1 MISVIIPAL
10 NEEKTVGQVVQLALN
25 TTGVTEVIVVDDKS
39 LDNTVE
45 EAKRAGAT
53 VITSTKLGKGA
64 SMKDGVLC
72 AGNEVLVFLDAI
84 SLLIRKM

>member
-10 NEEKTVGQVVQLALN
+10 NEESTIGQVVKLAK
-25 TTGVTEVIVVDDKS
+25 TAPRVTEVIVVDDKS
-39 LDNTVE
+39 LDKTVD

-64 SMKDGVLC
+64 SMRDGVPIC
-72 AGNEVLVFLDAI
+72 Q
-84 SLLIRKM
+84 